1 MIIDLK
7 NLSSEPDIL
16 HKMICALN
24 TKVLSL
30 TEENQSLKDQLA
42 LLKAKRFGAS
52 SEKLDKQIEELE
64 QRIENNELDALDK
77 KRQEE
82 LDQDKN
88 IKPKPQCNSK
98 RLKIPEHLPREDV
111 VLNPDLECPDC
122 GGQHFRKIN
131 EDISETLEYVPASFK
146 VIRHIRP
153 RCACTNCEKIV
164 QAFAPSKAIEK
175 GKAGSGLLAHIMVQK
190 YCNHLPMYRQS
201 QMYAREGIE
210 ISRNTMT
217 GWAAQCSKLLDPL
230 IDKLKQSVFAS
241 EYLHGDDTTI
251 KVLAPGVGKT
261 KTGRIWVYVRD
272 GRPCG
277 DEAPP
282 AVVYYYSEDRKG
294 ERPAAHLKE
303 FIGVLHADAYPGYD
317 SLYISDK
324 NPEATIS
331 EAACWAHTRRK
342 FYEVTVANNKAN
354 IAISA
359 LEQISEIYKIEAD
372 IRGLDPDQRLEN
384 RQQHSKKLVD
394 ELFSNLKKHRNSLPQ
409 KSSTVKAINYA
420 MNNQD
425 ALMRF
430 LGDGQIEIDNNAAER
445 AMRGIALGR
454 KNWMFAG
461 SDSGGNTAANIYSLI
476 ETAKLNN
483 INPWKYLEKVFDVI
497 QDYNSNKLHELLP
510 WNITL

>member
-1 MIIDLK
+1 MIIDLE

-64 QRIENNELDALDK
+64 QRIESNELDELTQK
-77 KRQEE
+77 SQEE
-82 LDQDKN
+82 RDQDKN
-88 IKPKPQCNSK
+88 IKPKPHCNSK
-98 RLKIPEHLPREDV
+98 RLKIAEHLPREDV

-122 GGQHFRKIN
+122 GGQNFRKIN

-153 RCACTNCEKIV
+153 RCACTDCEKIV

-217 GWAAQCSKLLDPL
+217 GWAAQCSKLLDLL

-277 DEAPP
+277 DDSPP

-303 FIGVLHADAYPGYD
+303 FNGVLHADAYPGYD

-324 NPEATIS
+324 NPDATIS

-342 FYEVTVANNKAN
+342 FYEVTVANDKAN
-354 IAISA
+354 IAISV

-372 IRGLDPDQRLEN
+372 IRGLDPDQRVEN

-420 MNNQD
+420 MNNQV

-461 SDSGGNTAANIYSLI
+461 SDRGGHTAANIYSLI

>member
-1 MIIDLK
+1 MVIDLK
-7 NLSSEPDIL
+7 NLSLEPNVL
-16 HKMICALN
+16 HKMICALS

-30 TEENQSLKDQLA
+30 TEEIQSLKDQLA
-42 LLKAKRFGAS
+42 LLKAKRFGKS

-64 QRIENNELDALDK
+64 ELIESNELDSLDEEK
-77 KRQEE
+77 KPE
-82 LDQDKN
+82 LNQN
-88 IKPKPQCNSK
+88 NKPKPPCNSK
-98 RLKIPEHLPREDV
+98 RLKIPGHLSREDV
-111 VLNPDLECPDC
+111 VLNPDPECPDC
-122 GGQHFRKIN
+122 GGQDFRKIN
-131 EDISETLEYVPASFK
+131 DDTSETLEYVPASFK
-146 VIRHIRP
+146 VTRHIRP
-153 RCACTNCEKIV
+153 RCAFTNCEKIV
-164 QAFAPSKAIEK
+164 QAFAPSEAIEK

-201 QMYAREGIE
+201 QIYAREGIE
-210 ISRNTMT
+210 IPRNTMT

-230 IDKLKQSVFAS
+230 IDALKQSVFAS

-251 KVLAPGVGKT
+251 KVLGRKVGET
-261 KTGRIWVYVRD
+261 KIGRIWVYVRD

-277 DEAPP
+277 NASPP

-294 ERPAAHLKE
+294 KRPAEHLKE
-303 FIGVLHADAYPGYD
+303 FSGVLHADAYPGYD
-317 SLYISDK
+317 NLYISEK

-331 EAACWAHTRRK
+331 EAACWAHNRRK

-354 IAISA
+354 IAISV

-372 IRGLDPDQRLEN
+372 IRGLDPDQRLES
-384 RQQHSKKLVD
+384 RRKHSKQLVD
-394 ELFSNLKKHRNSLPQ
+394 ELFANIKKHRKDLPQ
-409 KSSTVKAINYA
+409 KSSTAKAINYA
-420 MNNQD
+420 VNNQD

-430 LGDGQIEIDNNAAER
+430 LDDGQIEIDNNAAER

-461 SDSGGNTAANIYSLI
+461 SDKGGHTAANIYSLI

-483 INPWKYLEKVFDVI
+483 INPWRYLEKVFDVI
-497 QDYNSNKLHELLP
+497 QDYNSSKLHELLP

>member
-1 MIIDLK
+1 MSMNIDLK
-7 NLSSEPDIL
+7 NLPSELDIL
-16 HKMICALN
+16 HPMICALS
-24 TKVLSL
+24 TKLYSL
-30 TEENQSLKDQLA
+30 TAEVQSLKDQLA
-42 LLKAKRFGAS
+42 LLKAKRFGKS
-52 SEKLDKQIEELE
+52 SEKIDKQIEELE
-64 QRIENNELDALDK
+64 QRIESDELDYLDEDK
-77 KRQEE
+77 QPE
-82 LDQDKN
+82 LNQN
-88 IKPKPQCNSK
+88 IKPKPQYNSK

-111 VLNPDLECPDC
+111 VINPDPECPDC
-122 GGQHFRKIN
+122 GGQNFRKI
-131 EDISETLEYVPASFK
+131 EDDISETLEYVPSSFK

-175 GKAGSGLLAHIMVQK
+175 GKAGSGLLAHIVVQK

-201 QMYAREGIE
+201 QIYEREGIE

-217 GWAAQCSKLLDPL
+217 GWAAQCSKLLNPL
-230 IDKLKQSVFAS
+230 IDVLKQSVFNS
-241 EYLHGDDTTI
+241 EYLHGDDTPI

-261 KTGRIWVYVRD
+261 KTGRLWSYVRD

-277 DEAPP
+277 DKTPP
-282 AVVYYYSEDRKG
+282 AVVYAYSEDRKG
-294 ERPAAHLKE
+294 ERPAAHLKA
-303 FIGVLHADAYPGYD
+303 FSGVLHADAYAGYD
-317 SLYISDK
+317 NLYISDK
-324 NPEATIS
+324 NPDATIN

-354 IAISA
+354 IAISV

-372 IRGLDPDQRLEN
+372 IRGLDPDQRLKH
-384 RQQHSKKLVD
+384 RQQHSKKLVN
-394 ELFSNLKKHRNSLPQ
+394 ELFANLKKDRNKLPQ
-409 KSSTVKAINYA
+409 KSSTAKAINYA
-420 MNNQD
+420 MNNQV

-461 SDSGGNTAANIYSLI
+461 SDKGGHTAANIYSLI

-483 INPWKYLEKVFDVI
+483 INPWRYLEKVFDLI